1 MSEVSVRELE
11 RRYFASE
18 LRVDGAP
25 GEMTRIV
32 GFGAVFNSLSE
43 DLGGFREMILPGAF
57 ASAISEDDVRAL
69 FNHDANLI
77 LGRNRAGTL
86 RLSEDELGL
95 RYEIDPPDTSYARDL
110 MVSLARGD
118 VNQSSFG
125 FVVDE
130 ESWQHPNSER
140 SYPIRVLHR
149 VRLFD
154 VSPVVFPAYAATS
167 VAVRA
172 CEMAKNL
179 GRATQDK
186 NAAETAGRL
195 ARRRNFLNL
204 KLREK

>member
-1 MSEVSVRELE
+1 MEIE
-11 RRYFASE
+11 RRYFSSE
-18 LRVDGAP
+18 LRVDGDAGP
-25 GEMTRIV
+25 MQRII

-57 ASAISEDDVRAL
+57 ADAIANDDVRAL
-69 FNHDANLI
+69 FNHDSNLI

-86 RLSEDELGL
+86 RLSEEAQGL

-110 MVSLARGD
+110 MVSLERGD

-125 FVVDE
+125 FVVEE

-140 SYPIRVLHR
+140 FYPIRVLHR

-172 CEMAKNL
+172 IEQAKTL
-179 GRATQDK
+179 GRASQEDDD
-186 NAAETAGRL
+186 AARAAGRL
-195 ARRRNFLNL
+195 ARQRNLLNL
-204 KLREK
+204 RQRRFER